1 MKSRQYL
8 NLVDD
13 SLPVEP
19 DDLRNAVLLIQILF
33 GVNALTFIY
42 TYSKKLTKVY
52 NTFYVSSSKTNANKN
67 PSRNPHQRKRWG
79 QGKCLDR

>member
-19 DDLRNAVLLIQILF
+19 DDLRNTVLLIQILF
-33 GVNALTFIY
+33 GVNALNIY
-42 TYSKKLTKVY
+42 LYL
-52 NTFYVSSSKTNANKN
+52 
-67 PSRNPHQRKRWG
+67 Q
-79 QGKCLDR
+79 